1 MRSKPQLL
9 YQCKKAEYFR
19 QSTFLM
25 LISPLTLNNICHW
38 IRIMLKFIKSE
49 MVFVIALAAA
59 VLSSFFNPPSQEWI
73 SAVDFRTLALLFCLM
88 GVSEGFKSSGLF
100 TSVASSLTRKA
111 GNISRLSLFLVM
123 IVFFSSMLFT
133 NDVALLM
140 FVPFTMMIM
149 DKEKRD
155 ENYIIRIVILETI
168 AANLGSM
175 TTPVGNP
182 QNIFICSYFSL
193 DAGTFFAAILPYSF
207 ISLIMVL
214 IIWRLFLAGREKLET
229 ENDDDTSADRKKTLM
244 FSVFLVLALLSV
256 FRVLDWR
263 ILFIAELAVLIIF
276 DRKTLLKIDY
286 ILLLTFVCFF
296 IFSANIRSIDT
307 VERLL
312 TSFMDKSAIATSAIV
327 SQVIS
332 NVPAAILLSPFTD
345 SAEGVL
351 VGTDIGGLGTPVAS
365 LASLISMKF
374 YFKRER
380 GKKGKYIIL
389 FLILN
394 FALLAIL
401 AAFSLVL

>member
-1 MRSKPQLL
+1 
-9 YQCKKAEYFR
+9 
-19 QSTFLM
+19 M
-25 LISPLTLNNICHW
+25 LISPSTLNNICHW
-38 IRIMLKFIKSE
+38 VRIMLKFIKSE

-59 VLSSFFNPPSQEWI
+59 VLSSFFNPTSGEWI

-140 FVPFTMMIM
+140 FVPFTLMIM
-149 DKEKRD
+149 EKEKRD

-193 DAGTFFAAILPYSF
+193 DAGTFFAAILPYS
-207 ISLIMVL
+207 IVSLILVL
-214 IIWRLFLAGREKLET
+214 IIWRLFLAGREKMET
-229 ENDDDTSADRKKTLM
+229 GNDEDTSVDRKKTLM
-244 FSVFLVLALLSV
+244 FSVFLVLALFSV

-263 ILFIAELAVLIIF
+263 ILFIAELAVLIIC

-296 IFSANIRSIDT
+296 IFSANIRSIDA

-312 TSFMDKSAIATSAIV
+312 TAFMDKSAIATSAIV

-345 SAEGVL
+345 SAESVL
-351 VGTDIGGLGTPVAS
+351 VGTNIGGLGTPVAS

-374 YFKRER
+374 YFKREK
-380 GKKGKYIIL
+380 GKKGKYITL

-394 FALLAIL
+394 FILLAIL
-401 AAFSLVL
+401 ALASLVL

>member
-1 MRSKPQLL
+1 
-9 YQCKKAEYFR
+9 
-19 QSTFLM
+19 M

-193 DAGTFFAAILPYSF
+193 DAGTFFAAILPYSL

-214 IIWRLFLAGREKLET
+214 IIWRIFLAEREKLET

-256 FRVLDWR
+256 FRVLDWK

-307 VERLL
+307 VKRLL

>member
-1 MRSKPQLL
+1 
-9 YQCKKAEYFR
+9 
-19 QSTFLM
+19 
-25 LISPLTLNNICHW
+25 
-38 IRIMLKFIKSE
+38 MLKFIKSE

-155 ENYIIRIVILETI
+155 E
-168 AANLGSM
+168 SM

-193 DAGTFFAAILPYSF
+193 DAGTFFAAILPYSL

-214 IIWRLFLAGREKLET
+214 IIWRIFLAEREKLET

-256 FRVLDWR
+256 FRVLDWK

>member
-1 MRSKPQLL
+1 
-9 YQCKKAEYFR
+9 
-19 QSTFLM
+19 M

-59 VLSSFFNPPSQEWI
+59 VLSSFFNPPSGEWI

-193 DAGTFFAAILPYSF
+193 DAGTFFAAILPYSL

-214 IIWRLFLAGREKLET
+214 IIWRIFLAEREKLET
-229 ENDDDTSADRKKTLM
+229 ENDDDDTSADRKKTLM

-256 FRVLDWR
+256 FRVLDWK

>member
-1 MRSKPQLL
+1 
-9 YQCKKAEYFR
+9 
-19 QSTFLM
+19 M

-193 DAGTFFAAILPYSF
+193 DAGTFFAAILPYSL

-214 IIWRLFLAGREKLET
+214 IIWRIFLAEREKLET

-256 FRVLDWR
+256 FRVLDWK

>member
-1 MRSKPQLL
+1 
-9 YQCKKAEYFR
+9 
-19 QSTFLM
+19 M

-193 DAGTFFAAILPYSF
+193 DAGTFFAAILPYSL

-214 IIWRLFLAGREKLET
+214 IIWRIFLAEREKLET

-256 FRVLDWR
+256 FRVLDWK

-312 TSFMDKSAIATSAIV
+312 TAFMDKSAIATSAIV

>member
-1 MRSKPQLL
+1 
-9 YQCKKAEYFR
+9 
-19 QSTFLM
+19 
-25 LISPLTLNNICHW
+25 
-38 IRIMLKFIKSE
+38 MLKFIKSE

-88 GVSEGFKSSGLF
+88 GASEGFKSSGLF

-193 DAGTFFAAILPYSF
+193 DAGTFFAAIFPYSL

-214 IIWRLFLAGREKLET
+214 IIWRIFLAEREKLET

-256 FRVLDWR
+256 FRVLDWK

>member
-1 MRSKPQLL
+1 
-9 YQCKKAEYFR
+9 
-19 QSTFLM
+19 M

-73 SAVDFRTLALLFCLM
+73 SAVDLRTLALLFCLM

-193 DAGTFFAAILPYSF
+193 DAGTFFAAILPYSL

-214 IIWRLFLAGREKLET
+214 IIWRIFLAEREKLET

-256 FRVLDWR
+256 FRVLDWK

-307 VERLL
+307 VKRLL

>member
-1 MRSKPQLL
+1 
-9 YQCKKAEYFR
+9 
-19 QSTFLM
+19 M

-59 VLSSFFNPPSQEWI
+59 VLSSFFNPPSQEWT

-193 DAGTFFAAILPYSF
+193 DAGTFFAAILPYSL

-214 IIWRLFLAGREKLET
+214 IIWRIFLAEREKLET

-256 FRVLDWR
+256 FRVLDWK

>member
-1 MRSKPQLL
+1 
-9 YQCKKAEYFR
+9 
-19 QSTFLM
+19 M

-59 VLSSFFNPPSQEWI
+59 VLSSFFNPPSWEWI

-111 GNISRLSLFLVM
+111 ENISRLSLFLVM

-155 ENYIIRIVILETI
+155 ENYMIRIVILETI

-193 DAGTFFAAILPYSF
+193 DAGTFFAAILPYSL

-229 ENDDDTSADRKKTLM
+229 GNDDDTHVDRKKTLM
-244 FSVFLVLALLSV
+244 FSVFLVLALFSV

-296 IFSANIRSIDT
+296 IFSANIRSIDA

-312 TSFMDKSAIATSAIV
+312 TSFMDKSAVATSAIV

-374 YFKRER
+374 YFKREK
-380 GKKGKYIIL
+380 GKKGKYIAL

>member
-1 MRSKPQLL
+1 
-9 YQCKKAEYFR
+9 
-19 QSTFLM
+19 M
-25 LISPLTLNNICHW
+25 LIFPLTLNNICHW

-193 DAGTFFAAILPYSF
+193 DAGTFFAAILPYSL

-214 IIWRLFLAGREKLET
+214 IIWRIFLAEREKLET
-229 ENDDDTSADRKKTLM
+229 ENDDDTSVDRKKTLM

-256 FRVLDWR
+256 FRVLDWK

>member
-1 MRSKPQLL
+1 
-9 YQCKKAEYFR
+9 
-19 QSTFLM
+19 M

-111 GNISRLSLFLVM
+111 GNISRLSIFLVM

-193 DAGTFFAAILPYSF
+193 DAGTFFAAILPYSL

-214 IIWRLFLAGREKLET
+214 IIWRIFLAEREKLET

-256 FRVLDWR
+256 FRVLDWK

-286 ILLLTFVCFF
+286 LLLLTFVCFF

>member
-1 MRSKPQLL
+1 
-9 YQCKKAEYFR
+9 
-19 QSTFLM
+19 
-25 LISPLTLNNICHW
+25 
-38 IRIMLKFIKSE
+38 

-59 VLSSFFNPPSQEWI
+59 VLSSFFNPPSGEWI

-193 DAGTFFAAILPYSF
+193 DAGTFFAAILPYSL

-214 IIWRLFLAGREKLET
+214 IIWRIFLAEREKLET
-229 ENDDDTSADRKKTLM
+229 ENDDDDTSADRKKTLM

-256 FRVLDWR
+256 FRVLDWK

>member
-1 MRSKPQLL
+1 
-9 YQCKKAEYFR
+9 
-19 QSTFLM
+19 M

-49 MVFVIALAAA
+49 MVFVIAL
-59 VLSSFFNPPSQEWI
+59 VLSSFFNPPSGEWI

-140 FVPFTMMIM
+140 FVPFTMMII

-193 DAGTFFAAILPYSF
+193 DAGTFFAAILPYSL

-229 ENDDDTSADRKKTLM
+229 GNDDDTHVDRKKTLM
-244 FSVFLVLALLSV
+244 FSVFLVLALFSV

-296 IFSANIRSIDT
+296 IFSANIRSIDA

-312 TSFMDKSAIATSAIV
+312 TSFMDKSAVATSAIV

-374 YFKRER
+374 YFKREK
-380 GKKGKYIIL
+380 GKKGKYIAL

>member
-1 MRSKPQLL
+1 
-9 YQCKKAEYFR
+9 
-19 QSTFLM
+19 
-25 LISPLTLNNICHW
+25 
-38 IRIMLKFIKSE
+38 MLKFIKSE

-59 VLSSFFNPPSQEWI
+59 VLSSFFNPPSWEWI

-111 GNISRLSLFLVM
+111 ENISRLSLFLVM
-123 IVFFSSMLFT
+123 IVFFLSMLFT

-155 ENYIIRIVILETI
+155 ENYMIRIVILETI

-193 DAGTFFAAILPYSF
+193 DAGTFFAAILPYSI
-207 ISLIMVL
+207 ISLILVL

-229 ENDDDTSADRKKTLM
+229 EDNEKAPDDAATSKP
-244 FSVFLVLALLSV
+244 V

-263 ILFIAELAVLIIF
+263 ILFIAELTVLIIC
-276 DRKTLLKIDY
+276 DRKTLMKIDY

-296 IFSANIRSIDT
+296 IFSANIRSIDA

-312 TSFMDKSAIATSAIV
+312 TSFMDKSAVATSAIV

-374 YFKRER
+374 YFKREK
-380 GKKGKYIIL
+380 GKKGKYITL

-394 FALLAIL
+394 FILLAIL

>member
-1 MRSKPQLL
+1 
-9 YQCKKAEYFR
+9 
-19 QSTFLM
+19 M

-193 DAGTFFAAILPYSF
+193 DAGTFFAAILPYSL

>member
-1 MRSKPQLL
+1 
-9 YQCKKAEYFR
+9 
-19 QSTFLM
+19 M
-25 LISPLTLNNICHW
+25 LISPSTLTNICHW
-38 IRIMLKFIKSE
+38 VRIMLKFIKSE

-59 VLSSFFNPPSQEWI
+59 VLSSFFKI

-111 GNISRLSLFLVM
+111 GSISRLSLFLVM

-140 FVPFTMMIM
+140 FVPFTLMIM
-149 DKEKRD
+149 EKEKRD

-182 QNIFICSYFSL
+182 QNAS
-193 DAGTFFAAILPYSF
+193 ILPYSI
-207 ISLIMVL
+207 ISLILVL

-229 ENDDDTSADRKKTLM
+229 EDNENTAVDRKKTLM
-244 FSVFLVLALLSV
+244 FSVFLVLALFSV

-263 ILFIAELAVLIIF
+263 ILFIAELTVLIIC

-296 IFSANIRSIDT
+296 IFSANIRSIDA
-307 VERLL
+307 VEKML
-312 TSFMDKSAIATSAIV
+312 TAFMDKSAIATSAIV

-345 SAEGVL
+345 SAEG
-351 VGTDIGGLGTPVAS
+351 A
-365 LASLISMKF
+365 
-374 YFKRER
+374 
-380 GKKGKYIIL
+380 
-389 FLILN
+389 
-394 FALLAIL
+394 ALRSHPLHR
-401 AAFSLVL
+401 SYR

>member
-1 MRSKPQLL
+1 
-9 YQCKKAEYFR
+9 
-19 QSTFLM
+19 M

-193 DAGTFFAAILPYSF
+193 DAGTFFAAILPYSL

-214 IIWRLFLAGREKLET
+214 IIWRIFLAGREKLET

-244 FSVFLVLALLSV
+244 FSVFLVLALFSV

>member
-1 MRSKPQLL
+1 
-9 YQCKKAEYFR
+9 
-19 QSTFLM
+19 M

-193 DAGTFFAAILPYSF
+193 DAGTFFAAILPYSL

-214 IIWRLFLAGREKLET
+214 IIWRIFLAEREKLET
-229 ENDDDTSADRKKTLM
+229 ENEDDTSADRKKTLM

-256 FRVLDWR
+256 FRVLDWK

>member
-1 MRSKPQLL
+1 
-9 YQCKKAEYFR
+9 
-19 QSTFLM
+19 M
-25 LISPLTLNNICHW
+25 LISPSTLTNICHW
-38 IRIMLKFIKSE
+38 VRIMLKFIKSE

-59 VLSSFFNPPSQEWI
+59 VLSSFFNPPSVEWI

-111 GNISRLSLFLVM
+111 GSISRLSLFLVM

-140 FVPFTMMIM
+140 FVPFTLMIM
-149 DKEKRD
+149 EKEKRD

-193 DAGTFFAAILPYSF
+193 DAGTFFASILPYSI
-207 ISLIMVL
+207 ISLILVL

-229 ENDDDTSADRKKTLM
+229 EDDENTAVDRKKTLM
-244 FSVFLVLALLSV
+244 FSVFLVLALFSV
-256 FRVLDWR
+256 FRVLDWK
-263 ILFIAELAVLIIF
+263 ILFIAELTVLIIC
-276 DRKTLLKIDY
+276 DRKTLMKIDY

-296 IFSANIRSIDT
+296 IFSANIRSIDA
-307 VERLL
+307 VEKML
-312 TSFMDKSAIATSAIV
+312 TAFMDKSAIATSAIV

-351 VGTDIGGLGTPVAS
+351 VGTNIGGLGTPVAS

-374 YFKRER
+374 YFKREKGR
-380 GKKGKYIIL
+380 KGKYIVL

-394 FALLAIL
+394 FTLLAIL
-401 AAFSLVL
+401 AAFSLVQ

>member
-1 MRSKPQLL
+1 
-9 YQCKKAEYFR
+9 
-19 QSTFLM
+19 M
-25 LISPLTLNNICHW
+25 LISHSTLNNICHW
-38 IRIMLKFIKSE
+38 VRIMLKFIKAE

-59 VLSSFFNPPSQEWI
+59 VLSSFFNPPSREWI

-193 DAGTFFAAILPYSF
+193 DAGTFFAAILPYSL

-229 ENDDDTSADRKKTLM
+229 ENAEDNAVDRKKTLM
-244 FSVFLVLALLSV
+244 FSVFLVLALFSV

-296 IFSANIRSIDT
+296 IFSANIRSIDA

-312 TSFMDKSAIATSAIV
+312 TSFMDKSAVATSAIV

-380 GKKGKYIIL
+380 GKKGKYITL

>member
-1 MRSKPQLL
+1 
-9 YQCKKAEYFR
+9 
-19 QSTFLM
+19 M

-214 IIWRLFLAGREKLET
+214 IIWRIFLAEREKL
-229 ENDDDTSADRKKTLM
+229 
-244 FSVFLVLALLSV
+244 
-256 FRVLDWR
+256 
-263 ILFIAELAVLIIF
+263 
-276 DRKTLLKIDY
+276 
-286 ILLLTFVCFF
+286 
-296 IFSANIRSIDT
+296 
-307 VERLL
+307 
-312 TSFMDKSAIATSAIV
+312 
-327 SQVIS
+327 
-332 NVPAAILLSPFTD
+332 
-345 SAEGVL
+345 
-351 VGTDIGGLGTPVAS
+351 
-365 LASLISMKF
+365 
-374 YFKRER
+374 
-380 GKKGKYIIL
+380 
-389 FLILN
+389 
-394 FALLAIL
+394 
-401 AAFSLVL
+401 

>member
-1 MRSKPQLL
+1 
-9 YQCKKAEYFR
+9 
-19 QSTFLM
+19 M

-193 DAGTFFAAILPYSF
+193 DAGTFFAAILPYSL

-214 IIWRLFLAGREKLET
+214 IIWRIFLAEREKLET

-256 FRVLDWR
+256 FRVLDWK

-374 YFKRER
+374 YFKREK
-380 GKKGKYIIL
+380 GKKGKYIAL

>member
-1 MRSKPQLL
+1 
-9 YQCKKAEYFR
+9 
-19 QSTFLM
+19 M

-193 DAGTFFAAILPYSF
+193 DAGTFFAAILPYSL

-229 ENDDDTSADRKKTLM
+229 GNDDDTHVDRKKTLM
-244 FSVFLVLALLSV
+244 FSVFLVLALFSV

-296 IFSANIRSIDT
+296 IFSANIRSIDA

-312 TSFMDKSAIATSAIV
+312 TSFMDKSAVATSAIV

-374 YFKRER
+374 YFKREK

>member
-1 MRSKPQLL
+1 
-9 YQCKKAEYFR
+9 
-19 QSTFLM
+19 M

-193 DAGTFFAAILPYSF
+193 DAGTFFAAILPYSL

-214 IIWRLFLAGREKLET
+214 IIWRIFLAEREKLET

-256 FRVLDWR
+256 FKVLDWK

-296 IFSANIRSIDT
+296 IFSANIRSIDA
-307 VERLL
+307 VGRLL
-312 TSFMDKSAIATSAIV
+312 TAFMDKSAIATSAIV

>member
-1 MRSKPQLL
+1 
-9 YQCKKAEYFR
+9 
-19 QSTFLM
+19 M

-111 GNISRLSLFLVM
+111 GNISRLSLFLVI

-193 DAGTFFAAILPYSF
+193 DAGTFFAAILPYSL

-214 IIWRLFLAGREKLET
+214 IIWRIFLAEREKLET

-256 FRVLDWR
+256 FRVLDWK

>member
-1 MRSKPQLL
+1 
-9 YQCKKAEYFR
+9 
-19 QSTFLM
+19 
-25 LISPLTLNNICHW
+25 
-38 IRIMLKFIKSE
+38 
-49 MVFVIALAAA
+49 
-59 VLSSFFNPPSQEWI
+59 
-73 SAVDFRTLALLFCLM
+73 
-88 GVSEGFKSSGLF
+88 
-100 TSVASSLTRKA
+100 
-111 GNISRLSLFLVM
+111 
-123 IVFFSSMLFT
+123 
-133 NDVALLM
+133 
-140 FVPFTMMIM
+140 
-149 DKEKRD
+149 
-155 ENYIIRIVILETI
+155 
-168 AANLGSM
+168 
-175 TTPVGNP
+175 
-182 QNIFICSYFSL
+182 
-193 DAGTFFAAILPYSF
+193 
-207 ISLIMVL
+207 MVL
-214 IIWRLFLAGREKLET
+214 IIWRIFLAEREKLET

-256 FRVLDWR
+256 FRVLDWK

>member
-1 MRSKPQLL
+1 
-9 YQCKKAEYFR
+9 
-19 QSTFLM
+19 M

-193 DAGTFFAAILPYSF
+193 DAGTFFAAILPYSL

-229 ENDDDTSADRKKTLM
+229 GNDDDTHIDRKKTLM
-244 FSVFLVLALLSV
+244 FSVFLVLALFSV

-296 IFSANIRSIDT
+296 IFSANIRSIDA

-312 TSFMDKSAIATSAIV
+312 TSFMDKSAVATSAIV

-374 YFKRER
+374 YFKREK
-380 GKKGKYIIL
+380 GKKGKYIAL

>member
-1 MRSKPQLL
+1 
-9 YQCKKAEYFR
+9 
-19 QSTFLM
+19 
-25 LISPLTLNNICHW
+25 
-38 IRIMLKFIKSE
+38 MLKFIKSE

-59 VLSSFFNPPSQEWI
+59 VLSSFFNPPSGEWI

-140 FVPFTMMIM
+140 FVPFTLMIM
-149 DKEKRD
+149 EKEKRD

-193 DAGTFFAAILPYSF
+193 DAGTFFAAILPYS
-207 ISLIMVL
+207 IVSLILVL
-214 IIWRLFLAGREKLET
+214 IIWRLFLAGREKMET
-229 ENDDDTSADRKKTLM
+229 GNDEDTSVDRKKTLM
-244 FSVFLVLALLSV
+244 FSVFLVLALFSV

-263 ILFIAELAVLIIF
+263 ILFIAELAVLIIC

-296 IFSANIRSIDT
+296 IFSANIRSIDA

-312 TSFMDKSAIATSAIV
+312 TAFMDKSAIATSAIV

-351 VGTDIGGLGTPVAS
+351 VGTNIGGLGTPVAS

-374 YFKRER
+374 YFKREK
-380 GKKGKYIIL
+380 GKKGKYITL

-394 FALLAIL
+394 FILLAIL

>member
-1 MRSKPQLL
+1 
-9 YQCKKAEYFR
+9 
-19 QSTFLM
+19 M

-193 DAGTFFAAILPYSF
+193 DAGTFFAAILPYSL

-214 IIWRLFLAGREKLET
+214 IIWRIFLAEREKLET
-229 ENDDDTSADRKKTLM
+229 ENDEDTSADRKKTLM

-256 FRVLDWR
+256 FRVLDWK

-374 YFKRER
+374 YFKREK
-380 GKKGKYIIL
+380 GKKGKYIVL

>member
-1 MRSKPQLL
+1 
-9 YQCKKAEYFR
+9 
-19 QSTFLM
+19 M

-193 DAGTFFAAILPYSF
+193 DAGTFFAAILPYSL

-214 IIWRLFLAGREKLET
+214 IIWRIFLAEREKLET

-256 FRVLDWR
+256 FRVLDWK

-389 FLILN
+389 FIILN

>member
-1 MRSKPQLL
+1 
-9 YQCKKAEYFR
+9 
-19 QSTFLM
+19 M

-193 DAGTFFAAILPYSF
+193 DAGTFFAAILPYSL

-214 IIWRLFLAGREKLET
+214 IIWRIFLAEREKLET

-256 FRVLDWR
+256 FRVLDWK

-374 YFKRER
+374 YFKREK
-380 GKKGKYIIL
+380 GKKGKYIAL
-389 FLILN
+389 FLVLN

>member
-1 MRSKPQLL
+1 
-9 YQCKKAEYFR
+9 
-19 QSTFLM
+19 M

-193 DAGTFFAAILPYSF
+193 DAGTFFAAILPYSL

-214 IIWRLFLAGREKLET
+214 IIWRIFLAEREKLET

-256 FRVLDWR
+256 FRVLDWK

-312 TSFMDKSAIATSAIV
+312 TFFMDKSAIATSAIV

>member
-1 MRSKPQLL
+1 
-9 YQCKKAEYFR
+9 
-19 QSTFLM
+19 M

-88 GVSEGFKSSGLF
+88 VVSEGFKSSGLF

-193 DAGTFFAAILPYSF
+193 DAGTFFAAILPYSL

-214 IIWRLFLAGREKLET
+214 IIWRIFLAEREKLET

-256 FRVLDWR
+256 FRVLDWK

>member
-1 MRSKPQLL
+1 
-9 YQCKKAEYFR
+9 
-19 QSTFLM
+19 
-25 LISPLTLNNICHW
+25 
-38 IRIMLKFIKSE
+38 MLKFIKSE

-59 VLSSFFNPPSQEWI
+59 VLSSFFNPPSGEWI

-140 FVPFTMMIM
+140 FVPFTLMIM
-149 DKEKRD
+149 EKEKRD

-193 DAGTFFAAILPYSF
+193 DAGTFF
-207 ISLIMVL
+207 
-214 IIWRLFLAGREKLET
+214 
-229 ENDDDTSADRKKTLM
+229 DDTTVDRKKTLM
-244 FSVFLVLALLSV
+244 FSVFLVLALFSV

-296 IFSANIRSIDT
+296 IFSANIRSIDA

-374 YFKRER
+374 YFKREK
-380 GKKGKYIIL
+380 GKKGKYIAL

>member
-1 MRSKPQLL
+1 
-9 YQCKKAEYFR
+9 
-19 QSTFLM
+19 M

-111 GNISRLSLFLVM
+111 GSISRLSLFLVM

-193 DAGTFFAAILPYSF
+193 DAGTFFAAILPYSL

-214 IIWRLFLAGREKLET
+214 IIWRIFLAEREKLET

-256 FRVLDWR
+256 FRVLDWK

>member
-1 MRSKPQLL
+1 
-9 YQCKKAEYFR
+9 
-19 QSTFLM
+19 M

-193 DAGTFFAAILPYSF
+193 DAGTFFAAILPYSL

-214 IIWRLFLAGREKLET
+214 IIWRIFLAEMEKLET

-256 FRVLDWR
+256 FRVLDWK

-374 YFKRER
+374 YFKREK
-380 GKKGKYIIL
+380 GKKGKYIAL